1 MPVVLQDEQQPW
13 CLEAVSNGGGGSLYD
28 SMADYETMAQA
39 QQHGLQSPSQH
50 AMRRLNSFSAG
61 MKDNEAGFGGLA
73 QSSPHLFQRSHSFG
87 GGGRSALFQLL
98 WEPAEFPCGKVRPG
112 FVGDVTS

>member
-1 MPVVLQDEQQPW
+1 MPGVLQDEQQPW

-73 QSSPHLFQRSHSFG
+73 QS
-87 GGGRSALFQLL
+87 
-98 WEPAEFPCGKVRPG
+98 
-112 FVGDVTS
+112 